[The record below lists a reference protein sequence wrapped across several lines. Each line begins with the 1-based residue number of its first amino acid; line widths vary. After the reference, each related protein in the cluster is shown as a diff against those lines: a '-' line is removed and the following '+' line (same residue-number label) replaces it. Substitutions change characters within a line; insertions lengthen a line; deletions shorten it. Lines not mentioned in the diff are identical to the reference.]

1 MINKFFLLYFFVV
14 YFLSTIS
21 IKLLNIDGYFLSKHE
36 INNGLIFIYYQVF
49 IFLFFYL
56 IGYIFIKILF
66 KKKIQGNLVFV
77 IKNKISQLKLNF
89 GLILFTPFIF
99 YFISIHLNSE
109 LGRSDNVSPVISI
122 VNYICIIIFPFL
134 VGLKLLTTESY
145 SKFKKLSILYFAIL
159 LLSLVTSYRSGAI
172 SLFLFYIIIIKIK
185 YPEHFKLTKS
195 KFLFLVL
202 FICSLITFG
211 AFRNNPNSAIELID
225 ILQASLI
232 RVSAPELLLII
243 KRDITNYGYFIQ
255 NIIESFT
262 IIIPRGI
269 WANKPISLSEII
281 ANEFFNNYLFRQGI
295 IRDSYGG
302 VAYSVIAEG
311 YYNLGTVGVAIYG
324 VLLGA
329 LINIASYAIKSKK
342 IFYFLFGK
350 AVLMNVLFVVES
362 PQLGFNA
369 IIQNTIICSIIT
381 ILLLKYKK
389 HDFSHIKL
397 N

>member
-1 MINKFFLLYFFVV
+1 MINKIFLSYFFVA
-14 YFLSTIS
+14 YFLSTIT
-21 IKLLNIDGYFLSKHE
+21 IKLFNIDGYFLSKHE
-36 INNGLIFIYYQVF
+36 INNGLPFIYLQVVN
-49 IFLFFYL
+49 FLIFYL
-56 IGYIFIKILF
+56 IGYIFIKINL
-66 KKKIQGNLVFV
+66 KKKIQGNLVVV
-77 IKNKISQLKLNF
+77 IKNKISKFKLNF

-99 YFISIHLNSE
+99 YFLSIHLNSE
-109 LGRSDNVSPVISI
+109 LGRADNVSPIISI
-122 VNYICIIIFPFL
+122 VNYICIIILPFL
-134 VGLKLLTTESY
+134 AGLKLLTAESY
-145 SKFKKLSILYFAIL
+145 SKFKMLSILYFAIL
-159 LLSLVTSYRSGAI
+159 LSSLVTSYRSGAV
-172 SLFLFYIIIIKIK
+172 SAFLFYIIIIKIK

-195 KFLFLVL
+195 NFFFLVL
-202 FICSLITFG
+202 FIFSLISFG
-211 AFRNNPNSAIELID
+211 AFRNNSNTSIQLID

-281 ANEFFNNYLFRQGI
+281 ANDFFKDYLFRQGI
-295 IRDSYGG
+295 IKDIYGG
-302 VAYSVIAEG
+302 VAYSVVAEG

-324 VLLGA
+324 VLIGA

-350 AVLMNVLFVVES
+350 AVLMNVLFIVES

-381 ILLLKYKK
+381 ILLLKYKT
-389 HDFSHIKL
+389 
-397 N
+397 

>member
-1 MINKFFLLYFFVV
+1 MINKIFLFYFFVA
-14 YFLSTIS
+14 YILSTITF
-21 IKLLNIDGYFLSKHE
+21 KFLNIDGYFLSKHE
-36 INNGLIFIYYQVF
+36 INNGLTFVYLQVF

-56 IGYIFIKILF
+56 IGYIFIKIIF

-77 IKNKISQLKLNF
+77 IKNKISQFKLNF

-99 YFISIHLNSE
+99 YFLSIHLNSE
-109 LGRSDNVSPVISI
+109 AGRPDNFSPVISI

-145 SKFKKLSILYFAIL
+145 SKFNKLSILYFAIL
-159 LLSLVTSYRSGAI
+159 LLSLVTSYRSGAV
-172 SLFLFYIIIIKIK
+172 SLFLFYVIIIKIK
-185 YPEHFKLTKS
+185 YPEYFKLTKS
-195 KFLFLVL
+195 KFFFLVL

-211 AFRNNPNSAIELID
+211 AFRNNSNSAIELID

-243 KRDITNYGYFIQ
+243 KRDITNYGYFVQ

-281 ANEFFNNYLFRQGI
+281 ANDFFDNYLFRQGI
-295 IRDSYGG
+295 IKDSYGG
-302 VAYSVIAEG
+302 VAYGVVAEG
-311 YYNLGTVGVAIYG
+311 YYNLGTIGVAIYG
-324 VLLGA
+324 VLIVA

-350 AVLMNVLFVVES
+350 AVLMNVLFMVES

-369 IIQNTIICSIIT
+369 IIQNTIICFIIT
-381 ILLLKYKK
+381 ILLLKYKT
-389 HDFSHIKL
+389 
-397 N
+397 